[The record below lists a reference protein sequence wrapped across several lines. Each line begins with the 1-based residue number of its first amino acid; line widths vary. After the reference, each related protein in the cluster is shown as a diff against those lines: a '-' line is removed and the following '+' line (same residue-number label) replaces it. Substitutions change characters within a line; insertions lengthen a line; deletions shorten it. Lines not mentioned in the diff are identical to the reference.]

1 MGGTAAS
8 AWACAAAHG
17 ESTCRQGVPGV
28 REESVP
34 AGLSDGRR
42 LGPGR
47 LLVPP
52 TLGWILLAYAAL
64 VLASGI
70 AYATLK
76 IRTDRE
82 QTLQTERNRLR
93 AVAAALETG
102 TVAMLSDGVGSAVA
116 GANEIESNGTLASM
130 PDSQVAATLVK
141 VLAGGDYV
149 RSIFLADPTRFVRAG
164 RGHGFQSQAAPP
176 DWFTAPRGS
185 DDVWVGKPIADPD
198 RPGATVVPVA
208 RRVRMDRSRRLWAG
222 ALFDFGELQALHAQ
236 PGTGTTALGLV
247 SDAGTVL
254 VRIPGMVATRYEV
267 GDNAMGSPLFRQ
279 ALAGPDSGN
288 MEGFAPAFGTRMIF
302 AYARVSG
309 YPLIVVTCQSRE
321 SALAPWRERTFTT
334 LLVTAVSAALLVLM
348 TVLLNHS
355 LRAFFSREL
364 HFRALFN
371 NAAFSV
377 LMLEG
382 ERFVDANDTVAR
394 MFELAGQD
402 AAIGRT
408 PWEFSP
414 ERQPDGR
421 LSKDLARERIG
432 EALSRGAISFEWT
445 HRRLESGETF
455 PAEVDLTSL
464 RTGKTTMTLAV
475 VHDLTERKRAEE
487 GLKESEHRYRA
498 LVDALPEAVFV
509 HRGAE
514 LLFINN
520 AGLELI
526 GAKSIDEVVGRPIVS
541 FVAEEDREMIVERAR
556 RVLEDGV
563 PIETLEARI
572 RRVDGTFIWV
582 ESRGV
587 PIKFGGAP
595 AVQGVMHDVTARKLR
610 EEAEAAR
617 TDRMRRQ
624 STALMRL
631 ANRYDSGWTDL
642 DGALRSICATAAEVL
657 EVDRVG
663 VWLLQDDA
671 RTLRCVELYE
681 RGSQRHTSGGTL
693 SASRFPRYL
702 ETLRTQRV
710 IEAAEPRRDSRLQEI
725 AGGQWSSPPATSL
738 IAAAI
743 RSSGE
748 LSGVASFDQV
758 GPPRAW
764 HLDEVSFAGG
774 VADQIAQALLDWER
788 ERVLGELRGLAG
800 ELMRIQDEER
810 RRVGRDLHDST
821 GQTLAALELDLA
833 RLTENAKSL
842 PPDQRELLAE
852 CSRLASLCSA
862 EIRTASYLL
871 HPPLLDELGLVS
883 ALRWLADGLRNRGGI
898 EVRLDLPESIPRL
911 PPEEELTLFR
921 IAQEALT
928 NAQRHSASPWVALR
942 LRRGGNSV
950 DLEVEDGGRGIA
962 GQEEV
967 RGSPSIGVGLAGMR
981 ERMRQIGGTLT
992 VESTGAGTRIRA
1004 SVVVSSR
1011 PQARSA

>member
-1 MGGTAAS
+1 MREQS
-8 AWACAAAHG
+8 
-17 ESTCRQGVPGV
+17 VPGQ
-28 REESVP
+28 SFN
-34 AGLSDGRR
+34 GRR
-42 LGPGR
+42 FGPAR
-47 LLVPP
+47 FLLPP
-52 TLGWILLAYAAL
+52 TLGWMLLTYAAL

-70 AYATLK
+70 AYSTLK

-93 AVAAALETG
+93 SVAAALESG
-102 TVAMLSDGVGSAVA
+102 ALAMLSDGVGSAVA
-116 GANEIESNGTLASM
+116 GLNAIESSGGLDST
-130 PDSQVAATLVK
+130 PDDDLAATLSK
-141 VLAGGDYV
+141 MLAGGNYV
-149 RSIFLADPTRFVRAG
+149 RSIFLADAARFVRAG
-164 RGHGFQSQAAPP
+164 RGRSFQSLRAAP
-176 DWFTAPRGS
+176 DWFTPKPT
-185 DDVWVGKPIADPD
+185 DETWVGKPIPDPG
-198 RPGATVVPVA
+198 RAGATVVPVA
-208 RRVRMDRSRRLWAG
+208 RRIQVDRSRRVWAG
-222 ALFDFGELQALHAQ
+222 AWFDFGEFQELHAQ
-236 PGTGTTALGLV
+236 PGTGTTALGLLS
-247 SDAGTVL
+247 SDGTVL
-254 VRIPGMVATRYEV
+254 VRIPGLVPTSIAT
-267 GDNAMGSPLFRQ
+267 GDNAAGTPVFAQM
-279 ALAGPDSGN
+279 ANGPDSGIV
-288 MEGFAPAFGTRMIF
+288 ERFAPGFGTQMIF

-309 YPLIVVTCQSRE
+309 YPLTVVTCEPQDA
-321 SALAPWRERTFTT
+321 ALASWRERTFTT
-334 LLVTAVSAALLVLM
+334 LLVTGVSGALLVLM

-355 LRAFFSREL
+355 VRAVFSREL

-394 MFELAGQD
+394 MFQLKSQS
-402 AAIGRT
+402 AALGRT
-408 PWEFSP
+408 PWELSP

-421 LSKDLARERIG
+421 LSREVARERIAA
-432 EALSRGAISFEWT
+432 ALQQGAITFEWT
-445 HRRLESGETF
+445 HRRLETGETF

-464 RTGKTTMTLAV
+464 YTGKTTMTLAV
-475 VHDLTERKRAEE
+475 VRDLTERKRAEE
-487 GLKESEHRYRA
+487 DLKESEHRYRA

-514 LLFINN
+514 LLFVNN
-520 AGLELI
+520 AGVELV
-526 GAKSIDEVVGRPIVS
+526 GAKSSAELVGRPIVS
-541 FVAEEDREMIVERAR
+541 FVSDEDREMVAARAR
-556 RVLEDGV
+556 QVLQNST
-563 PIETLEARI
+563 PIEMLEARI
-572 RRVDGTFIWV
+572 RRLDGSFIWV

-610 EEAEAAR
+610 EEAETAR
-617 TDRMRRQ
+617 VDRMRRQ

-642 DGALRSICATAAEVL
+642 DACLRSICATAAEVL
-657 EVDRVG
+657 GVERVG
-663 VWLLQDDA
+663 VWLLKDDA
-671 RTLRCVELYE
+671 RTLRCAELYE
-681 RGSQRHTSGGTL
+681 RGTQRHSEGSTL

-710 IEAAEPRRDSRLQEI
+710 IEATDPRADSRLQEI
-725 AGGQWSSPPATSL
+725 AAGQWLSPAATSI

-748 LSGVASFDQV
+748 LTGVVSFDQL
-758 GPPRAW
+758 GAARSW

-774 VADQIAQALLDWER
+774 IADQIAQALLDWER
-788 ERVLGELRGLAG
+788 ERMLAELRGLAG

-833 RLTENAKSL
+833 RLMENARSL
-842 PPDQRELLAE
+842 PAEQRALLAE
-852 CSRLASLCSA
+852 CARLASVCSA

-883 ALRWLADGLRNRGGI
+883 ALRWLADGLRSRGAI

-942 LRRGGNSV
+942 LQCSGNSI
-950 DLEVEDGGRGIA
+950 DLEVEDGGHGIA
-962 GQEEV
+962 GKQDV
-967 RGSPSIGVGLAGMR
+967 RGAPSLGVGLAGMR
-981 ERMRQIGGTLT
+981 ERMRQVGGTFT

-1004 SVVVSSR
+1004 SIVVNS
-1011 PQARSA
+1011 PAQARSA